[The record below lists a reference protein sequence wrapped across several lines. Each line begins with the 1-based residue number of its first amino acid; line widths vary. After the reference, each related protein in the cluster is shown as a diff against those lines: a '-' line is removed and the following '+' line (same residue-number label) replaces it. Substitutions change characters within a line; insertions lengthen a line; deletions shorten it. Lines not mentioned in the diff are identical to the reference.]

1 MQNYSFLYKYSI
13 QFLLRLFIRRIT
25 FDVIQLLKYINM
37 NYLYSLTISLS
48 AIMVIQSCSTTKVL
62 NSNKKYTFPDDW
74 YGTYMGTMNWYI
86 GSEKRAEIPIKIEI
100 LESNDSNTIIWR
112 TTYDSTKLF
121 PAKNIKDYKIVRKD
135 SLQKGHFLMDE
146 QNGIYLDMRLID
158 NTLYSCFDVVNEAK
172 NQTSRLISL
181 ERLLHKNVLYHEVIS
196 YSEPD
201 KKTGNEGESKGFTV
215 KSTEKISTQK
225 ATLRRTK

>member
-1 MQNYSFLYKYSI
+1 MKIFNSI
-13 QFLLRLFIRRIT
+13 LLRLFICRIT

-37 NYLYSLTISLS
+37 NYLYSITISLS
-48 AIMVIQSCSTTKVL
+48 AIMIIQSCSTTKVL

-74 YGTYMGTMNWYI
+74 YGTYIGTMNWYI

-100 LESNDSNTIIWR
+100 SESNDSNTIIWR

-121 PAKNIKDYKIVRKD
+121 PVKNIKDYKIVRKD
-135 SLQKGHFLMDE
+135 ILEKDHYLMDE

-201 KKTGNEGESKGFTV
+201 KKTGNEGESEGFTV
-215 KSTEKISTQK
+215 KST
-225 ATLRRTK
+225 